1 MSSKYVFTHWMW
13 CLLRHF
19 HCSTHLVPR
28 QWLKT
33 ARTPDCPL
41 TLEDNSVNPRHCTC
55 ERGMVGD
62 PQVINFPPGYGLGC
76 LPCFEVSVVRR
87 VFQAFQKHA
96 LLFKIFL
103 VLPAL
108 KSFINSMVAKMT
120 CERQCIPGMCEIS
133 MFVRM
138 QAVILVSIYFYF
150 YYQCLSSGTNRSKTE
165 AHTRLKRIRQYK
177 TMQVVTA
184 SILFKQQTDTSNS
197 TNTLA
202 MKQNKSDN
210 LWLLQKLTAEWYNK
224 QTS

>member
-1 MSSKYVFTHWMW
+1 MSPKYMFTHWMW

-33 ARTPDCPL
+33 VRTLDCPL
-41 TLEDNSVNPRHCTC
+41 TLEDNSVNPCHCTC
-55 ERGMVGD
+55 ERVTVCD
-62 PQVINFPPGYGLGC
+62 PHVINFPPRYGLGC
-76 LPCFEVSVVRR
+76 LPCFGVSVVRR

-108 KSFINSMVAKMT
+108 KSLINSMVAKMT

-138 QAVILVSIYFYF
+138 QAVILVSIFIF
-150 YYQCLSSGTNRSKTE
+150 LLSMFEFRDK
-165 AHTRLKRIRQYK
+165 
-177 TMQVVTA
+177 QV
-184 SILFKQQTDTSNS
+184 
-197 TNTLA
+197 
-202 MKQNKSDN
+202 
-210 LWLLQKLTAEWYNK
+210 
-224 QTS
+224 